1 MLCWVRLVSN
11 HGLIGVVGFTVGMV
25 IAFCH
30 LDTWDWLDENRWMGG
45 GSGWFY
51 PLADEEEPQ
60 KTGVYKSLE
69 PGAEGGD
76 ILSCSFRIVKL
87 LGENGI
93 RERRSAGGVNKVL

>member
-45 GSGWFY
+45 GSG
-51 PLADEEEPQ
+51 
-60 KTGVYKSLE
+60 
-69 PGAEGGD
+69 
-76 ILSCSFRIVKL
+76 
-87 LGENGI
+87 
-93 RERRSAGGVNKVL
+93 